1 MSANDSRATMI
12 RHLRNEL
19 EEVKKSCEKYEELNA
34 TMTILENNLKA
45 IKEEKDTDNEESQ
58 AKCYELSERIR
69 EADRVLADLKEEYKE
84 GERAASEAKVQYER
98 INTDLIYTEDKEK
111 ALEQRLHHLSTFLDE
126 LNNNQASMK
135 EGIDI
140 IKREVAEI
148 KSNLSSIEKEQ
159 IAYEEKNSK
168 LSLTKRNLQT
178 IFSELDTGEKRLLLQ
193 RNERDT
199 DREQLGVQLDKK
211 ADLLEEMNNEYNE
224 LYDQEQAIVNE
235 RSKIREATDQ
245 VSEKH
250 HQQEVE
256 MTQLRAEL
264 NNLDSK
270 IKNLDDEFRGEE
282 QAFTRAADA
291 LNDQKERNEK
301 LVREQEKFKA
311 CLFNL
316 EELSSKVV
324 PADPA
329 RALDRAAEARR
340 PRSGSQPQQE
350 GPARRPEVHGRAV
363 EPDGELSAQASPIT
377 IR

>member
-1 MSANDSRATMI
+1 MI

-45 IKEEKDTDNEESQ
+45 IKEEKDTENEESQ

-126 LNNNQASMK
+126 LSGNQASMK
-135 EGIDI
+135 DGIDV
-140 IKREVAEI
+140 IKRELAEV
-148 KSNLSSIEKEQ
+148 KTSLASIEKEQ

-168 LSLTKRNLQT
+168 LNLTKRNHQT
-178 IFSELDTGEKRLLLQ
+178 TLSELETSEKRLLQL
-193 RNERDT
+193 RNERDA
-199 DREQLGVQLDKK
+199 DREQLGAQLDKK
-211 ADLLEEMNNEYNE
+211 AELLEEMNIEYNE

-235 RSKIREATDQ
+235 RSKIKEATDQ
-245 VSEKH
+245 VSEKR

-270 IKNLDDEFRGEE
+270 IKNLDDEYRGEE
-282 QAFTRAADA
+282 HAFARAADA

-316 EELSSKVV
+316 EELSSKVAI
-324 PADPA
+324 ADVA
-329 RALDRAAEARR
+329 RPFD
-340 PRSGSQPQQE
+340 
-350 GPARRPEVHGRAV
+350 
-363 EPDGELSAQASPIT
+363 
-377 IR
+377 

>member
-1 MSANDSRATMI
+1 MSSNDSRATMI

-45 IKEEKDTDNEESQ
+45 IKEEKDTENEESQ
-58 AKCYELSERIR
+58 LKCYELSERIR

-98 INTDLIYTEDKEK
+98 INSDLIYTEDKEK

-135 EGIDI
+135 EGIDV

-148 KSNLSSIEKEQ
+148 KSNLASIEKEQ
-159 IAYEEKNSK
+159 ISFEEKNSK
-168 LSLTKRNLQT
+168 LNLTRRNHLT
-178 IFSELDTGEKRLLLQ
+178 TLSELETAEKRLLQL
-193 RNERDT
+193 RNERDA
-199 DREQLGVQLDKK
+199 DREQLAVQLNKK
-211 ADLLEEMNNEYNE
+211 AELLEDMNQEYNE
-224 LYDQEQAIVNE
+224 LDDQEQAIVNE
-235 RSKIREATDQ
+235 RSKIKEATDQ
-245 VSEKH
+245 VSEKR

-256 MTQLRAEL
+256 MTQVRAEL

-270 IKNLDDEFRGEE
+270 IKNLDDEYRGEE

-311 CLFNL
+311 CNFNL
-316 EELSSKVV
+316 EELSSKV
-324 PADPA
+324 
-329 RALDRAAEARR
+329 AAA
-340 PRSGSQPQQE
+340 
-350 GPARRPEVHGRAV
+350 
-363 EPDGELSAQASPIT
+363 
-377 IR
+377 